1 MDVAEAIRDAI
12 RDAGTQLGDRIY
24 KPGDWPSQD
33 AQYPLGRVRLIRED
47 RRSPGR
53 GGPDQF
59 VTTAL
64 VLVSLEVSAL
74 ALADNDGAAEA
85 EQQLW
90 AIKREV
96 DAAIF
101 NNAAIGAL
109 ISQYPA
115 ISAELAYTSEAATHL
130 AGLQLKV
137 SAEFFEGADNFA
149 GAAEPAPLD
158 DLDEITV
165 ADTELPPA
173 GARFFNLQN

>member
-1 MDVAEAIRDAI
+1 MDVADAIRDAI
-12 RDAGTQLGDRIY
+12 RDAGTQLGTRVY

-33 AQYPLGRVRLIRED
+33 EQYPLARVRLIRED

-64 VLVSLEVSAL
+64 VLITLEVSAL
-74 ALADNDGAAEA
+74 ALADNEGAAAA

-109 ISQYPA
+109 ISQYPN
-115 ISAELAYTSEAATHL
+115 ISAELAYASEAATHL
-130 AGLQLKV
+130 AGLQIKV
-137 SAEFFEGADNFA
+137 AAEFFEGADGFP
-149 GAAEPAPLD
+149 GAADPEPLD

-165 ADTELPPA
+165 EATRLPPA
-173 GARFFNLQN
+173 GARFFNLQD